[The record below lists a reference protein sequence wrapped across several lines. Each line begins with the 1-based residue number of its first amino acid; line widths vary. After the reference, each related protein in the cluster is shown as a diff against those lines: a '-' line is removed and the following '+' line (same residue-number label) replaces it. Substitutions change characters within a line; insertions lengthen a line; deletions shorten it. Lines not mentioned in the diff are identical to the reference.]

1 MEQKINHKMKQNK
14 IRTVIF
20 VISTVLLLIGGL
32 ILAIRLGSVHLGFSD
47 IYNSIFNYNGSLNL
61 MLIRDGRIPRALS
74 VLFTGGILGVTGAML
89 QGVTRNP
96 IAEPSILGISQG
108 ATLVIAIF
116 YAAGIAVTTENVM
129 IASLIGAVLTGIIVL
144 GFISKKANNNSVAKI
159 LLAGT
164 AMSTFFIS
172 LTTVVGLL
180 SNQSQMIG
188 FWVSGGFRNS
198 TWADFKLVFV
208 VGIIGLVIAML
219 LSPKINILNLG
230 DDVAI
235 GLGENP
241 ARIRLITFLIM
252 IPMCAAAVAVGKNI
266 AFVGLI
272 VPQIVRKI
280 LGEDYRKNIP
290 CSFLLGAVLLTFA
303 DIAARMLF
311 APYETPIGVFTAL
324 IGLPF
329 FISVAR
335 KERG

>member
-1 MEQKINHKMKQNK
+1 MKQSNK
-14 IRTVIF
+14 LTIIF
-20 VISTVLLLIGGL
+20 IICSFVLLVGGL
-32 ILAIRLGSVHLGFSD
+32 VLAIRLGSVHITFKD
-47 IYNSIFNYNGSLNL
+47 IWDSIFNYSETLEL
-61 MLIRDGRIPRALS
+61 MLVRDVRIPRALS
-74 VLFTGGILGVTGAML
+74 VLITGGILGVTGAML
-89 QGVTRNP
+89 QGITRNP

-116 YAAGIAVTTENVM
+116 YAAGIGITTRNVM
-129 IASLIGAVLTGIIVL
+129 IASFIGAFITGLIVL
-144 GFISKKANNNSVAKI
+144 SFISKKANNNSITKI

-164 AMSTFFIS
+164 AISTFFIS
-172 LTTVVGLL
+172 LTTVIGLL

-188 FWVSGGFRNS
+188 FWVSGGFRNA
-198 TWADFKLVFV
+198 TWSDFKLVS
-208 VGIIGLVIAML
+208 IIGILGLIIAIL

-241 ARIRLITFLIM
+241 EKIRFITLMTM

-272 VPQIVRKI
+272 IPQIVRKI
-280 LGEDYRKNIP
+280 LGEDYRRNIP
-290 CSFLLGAVLLTFA
+290 CSFLLGSVLLTYA
-303 DIAARMLF
+303 DIAARMLYN
-311 APYETPIGVFTAL
+311 PYETPIGIFTVL
-324 IGLPF
+324 IGIPF

>member
-1 MEQKINHKMKQNK
+1 MKQSK
-14 IRTVIF
+14 KHTAIF
-20 VISTVLLLIGGL
+20 VSCSLLLLVVGMGL
-32 ILAIRLGSVHLGFSD
+32 AVKLGSVPITFSD
-47 IYNSIFNYNGSLNL
+47 IYESIFSNNASLEHL
-61 MLIRDGRIPRALS
+61 LVRDVRIPRILS
-74 VLFTGGILGVTGAML
+74 VVFTGGILGVTGAMI

-96 IAEPSILGISQG
+96 IAEPSILGVSQG

-116 YAAGIAVTTENVM
+116 YAAGIAVNTQNVM
-129 IASLIGAVLTGIIVL
+129 IASFIGALITGIIVL
-144 GFISKKANNNSVAKI
+144 MFISKKANNNSIAKI

-172 LTTVVGLL
+172 LTTIIGLL

-188 FWVSGGFRNS
+188 FWVSGGFRNAS
-198 TWADFKLVFV
+198 WTDFKLVLLA
-208 VGIIGLVIAML
+208 GSIGLIIGIL

-235 GLGENP
+235 GLGQSPEK
-241 ARIRLITFLIM
+241 IRFITLMVM

-272 VPQIVRKI
+272 VPQIVRKV
-280 LGEDYRKNIP
+280 LGEDYRRNIP
-290 CSFLLGAVLLTFA
+290 CSFLLGAVLLTYA

-311 APYETPIGVFTAL
+311 DPYETPIGVFTAL
-324 IGLPF
+324 IGIPF
-329 FISVAR
+329 FIAVAR

>member
-1 MEQKINHKMKQNK
+1 MKQSSK
-14 IRTVIF
+14 RLSIF
-20 VISTVLLLIGGL
+20 LICSLLLLVVGL
-32 ILAIRLGSVHLGFSD
+32 VLAVRLGSVHIAFSE
-47 IYNSIFNYNGSLNL
+47 IFNSIFNYSENLEL
-61 MLIRDGRIPRALS
+61 MLVRDVRIPRALS
-74 VLFTGGILGVTGAML
+74 VLMTGGILGVTGAMI

-96 IAEPSILGISQG
+96 IAEPSILGVSQG

-116 YAAGIAVTTENVM
+116 YAAGIGITTKNVM
-129 IASLIGAVLTGIIVL
+129 IASFIGALITGLIVL
-144 GFISKKANNNSVAKI
+144 GFISKKANNNSIAKI

-172 LTTVVGLL
+172 LTTVIGLL
-180 SNQSQMIG
+180 TNQSQMIG
-188 FWVSGGFRNS
+188 FWVSGGFRNA
-198 TWADFKLVFV
+198 TWADFKLVFI
-208 VGIIGLVIAML
+208 VGIIGLIITMI

-235 GLGENP
+235 GLGESP
-241 ARIRLITFLIM
+241 EKIRFITLMVM
-252 IPMCAAAVAVGKNI
+252 IPMIAAAVAVGKNI

-272 VPQIVRKI
+272 IPQVVRKI

-290 CSFLLGAVLLTFA
+290 CSFLLGAVLLTYA

-311 APYETPIGVFTAL
+311 NPYETPIGVFTAI
-324 IGLPF
+324 IGIPF

>member
-1 MEQKINHKMKQNK
+1 MKQNK
-14 IRTVIF
+14 HTVIF
-20 VISTVLLLIGGL
+20 VISGMLLLSMGL
-32 ILAIRLGSVHLGFSD
+32 VLAIRLGSIHIGFLD
-47 IYNSIFNYNGSLNL
+47 IWNSIFNYSETLEI
-61 MLIRDGRIPRALS
+61 MLIRDVRIPRALS
-74 VLFTGGILGVTGAML
+74 VLFTGGILGVTGAMI

-96 IAEPSILGISQG
+96 IAEPSILGVSQG

-116 YAAGIAVTTENVM
+116 YAMGITINTSNVM
-129 IASLIGAVLTGIIVL
+129 IASFIGALITGLIVL
-144 GFISKKANNNSVAKI
+144 AFISKKANNNSITKI

-172 LTTVVGLL
+172 LTTIIGLL

-188 FWVSGGFRNS
+188 FWVSGGFRNAS
-198 TWADFKLVFV
+198 WSDFKLVFCIGV
-208 VGIIGLVIAML
+208 LGLIIAIF

-241 ARIRLITFLIM
+241 EKIRFTTLMVI

-272 VPQIVRKI
+272 VPQVVRKV

-290 CSFLLGAVLLTFA
+290 CAFIFGAVLLTYA
-303 DIAARMLF
+303 DILARMILD
-311 APYETPIGVFTAL
+311 PYEIPIGVFTAL
-324 IGLPF
+324 IGIPF
-329 FISVAR
+329 FIAVAR

>member
-1 MEQKINHKMKQNK
+1 MKQSNK
-14 IRTVIF
+14 RTIIF
-20 VISTVLLLIGGL
+20 VICSLLLLIGGL
-32 ILAIRLGSVHLGFSD
+32 TLAIRLGSVHITFKD
-47 IYNSIFNYNGSLNL
+47 IWNSIFNYNETLEL
-61 MLIRDGRIPRALS
+61 MLVRDVRIPRALA
-74 VLFTGGILGVTGAML
+74 VLFTGGVLGVTGAMI

-116 YAAGIAVTTENVM
+116 YAAGIGITTQNVM
-129 IASLIGAVLTGIIVL
+129 IASFIGALITGIIVL
-144 GFISKKANNNSVAKI
+144 GFISKKANNNSIAKI

-172 LTTVVGLL
+172 LTTVIGLL

-188 FWVSGGFRNS
+188 FWVSGGFRNAS
-198 TWADFKLVFV
+198 WADFKLIFV
-208 VGIIGLVIAML
+208 VGVIG
-219 LSPKINILNLG
+219 PKINILNLG

-241 ARIRLITFLIM
+241 EKIRFVTLMVM

-272 VPQIVRKI
+272 VPQIVRKL
-280 LGEDYRKNIP
+280 LGEDYRRNIP

-303 DIAARMLF
+303 DVAARMIF
-311 APYETPIGVFTAL
+311 NPYETPIGVFTAL
-324 IGLPF
+324 IGIPF

>member
-1 MEQKINHKMKQNK
+1 MKQNK
-14 IRTVIF
+14 RHTVIF
-20 VISTVLLLIGGL
+20 TIISMLLLVIGL
-32 ILAIRLGSVHLGFSD
+32 VLAVRLGSVHISFSD
-47 IYNSIFNYNGSLNL
+47 IWDSIFNYSKTLEL
-61 MLIRDGRIPRALS
+61 MLVRDVRIPRALS
-74 VLFTGGILGVTGAML
+74 VLFTGGILGVTGAMI

-96 IAEPSILGISQG
+96 IAEPSILGVSQG

-116 YAAGIAVTTENVM
+116 YALGITISTRNVM
-129 IASLIGAVLTGIIVL
+129 IASFIGALITGLIVL
-144 GFISKKANNNSVAKI
+144 AFISKKANNNSIAKI

-164 AMSTFFIS
+164 ALSTFFIS
-172 LTTVVGLL
+172 LTTIVGLL

-188 FWVSGGFRNS
+188 FWVSGGFRNAG
-198 TWADFKLVFV
+198 WADFKLVFF
-208 VGIIGLVIAML
+208 VGVIGLIIAIL
-219 LSPKINILNLG
+219 LSAKINILNLG

-241 ARIRLITFLIM
+241 EKIRFATLMVM

-290 CSFLLGAVLLTFA
+290 CSFLVGAVLLTYA
-303 DIAARMLF
+303 DIAARMLLD
-311 APYETPIGVFTAL
+311 PYETPIGVFTAL
-324 IGLPF
+324 IGIPF
-329 FISVAR
+329 FISLVR

>member
-1 MEQKINHKMKQNK
+1 MKQSSK
-14 IRTVIF
+14 RLSIF
-20 VISTVLLLIGGL
+20 LICSLLLLVVGL
-32 ILAIRLGSVHLGFSD
+32 VLAVRLGSVHIAFSD
-47 IYNSIFNYNGSLNL
+47 IFNSIFNYSENLEL
-61 MLIRDGRIPRALS
+61 MLVRDVRIPRVLS
-74 VLFTGGILGVTGAML
+74 VLMTGGILGVTGAMI

-96 IAEPSILGISQG
+96 IAEPSILGVSQG

-116 YAAGIAVTTENVM
+116 YAAGIGITTKNVM
-129 IASLIGAVLTGIIVL
+129 IASFIGALITGLIVL
-144 GFISKKANNNSVAKI
+144 GFISKKANNNSIAKI

-172 LTTVVGLL
+172 LTTVIGLL
-180 SNQSQMIG
+180 TNQSQMIG
-188 FWVSGGFRNS
+188 FWVSGGFRNA
-198 TWADFKLVFV
+198 TWADFKLVFI
-208 VGIIGLVIAML
+208 VGIIGLIITMI

-235 GLGENP
+235 GLGESP
-241 ARIRLITFLIM
+241 EKIRFITLMVM
-252 IPMCAAAVAVGKNI
+252 IPMIAAAVAVGKNI

-272 VPQIVRKI
+272 IPQVVRKI

-290 CSFLLGAVLLTFA
+290 CSFLLGAVLLTYA

-311 APYETPIGVFTAL
+311 NPYETPIGVFTAI
-324 IGLPF
+324 IGIPF